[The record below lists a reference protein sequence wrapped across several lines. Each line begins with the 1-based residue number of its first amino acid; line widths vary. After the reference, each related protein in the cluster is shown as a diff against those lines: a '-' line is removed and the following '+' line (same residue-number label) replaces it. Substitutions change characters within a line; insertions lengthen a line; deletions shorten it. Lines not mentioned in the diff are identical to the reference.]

1 MCVREIF
8 TEVRPDGRLKTWSE
22 ADFCPNARHGQ
33 FCDRTQEL
41 RRPPG
46 YRRTE
51 TRSST
56 YNHGQ
61 LPPTPPLSYHSDYTS
76 DSERSSKRR
85 SGIYINDSNMLDVH
99 RRRSSRHE
107 RQGSGERIV
116 YMSSS
121 PLSRTPPHHS
131 HSPSPSPVRDPYSG
145 YESSSYRDVEKR
157 ERPASFTVEIINERP
172 KSHRRQGSSSKTSSS
187 RDSIDE
193 ERRQRRLS
201 EVHHGDQQR
210 QRRKESDITRRKES
224 EIARQNEAIANRTPV
239 PHAPSSPRYRRGS
252 VSIPPVVSVPE
263 RMRIEEDK
271 KQRLREKREAE
282 AAERELEAQRLRL
295 KDRFNFKNYQY

>member
-8 TEVRPDGRLKTWSE
+8 TEVRPDGRQKTWSE
-22 ADFCPNARHGQ
+22 ADFCSNARHGQ
-33 FCDRTQEL
+33 LCDRTQEL

-51 TRSST
+51 ARSST

-61 LPPTPPLSYHSDYTS
+61 LPPTPPLSYHSDHTS

-85 SGIYINDSNMLDVH
+85 SGIYINDSKMLDVN

-107 RQGSGERIV
+107 RQGSGERVV

-121 PLSRTPPHHS
+121 PLSRTLSRTPPPHHS
-131 HSPSPSPVRDPYSG
+131 HSPSPSPVRDPYNG

-157 ERPASFTVEIINERP
+157 ERPTSFTVEIINERP
-172 KSHRRQGSSSKTSSS
+172 KSHRRQGSSTKTNSS

-193 ERRQRRLS
+193 DRRQRRLS
-201 EVHHGDQQR
+201 EVHHGDQHR
-210 QRRKESDITRRKES
+210 QRKRES
-224 EIARQNEAIANRTPV
+224 EIARQNEAIASRTPI
-239 PHAPSSPRYRRGS
+239 PNAPSSPRYRRGS
-252 VSIPPVVSVPE
+252 VSIAPVVSVPE
-263 RMRIEEDK
+263 RMRIDEGK
-271 KQRLREKREAE
+271 KQRLREKREAD
-282 AAERELEAQRLRL
+282 ALERELEAQTQRL
-295 KDRFNFKNYQY
+295 KDRFNFKNYHY

>member
-8 TEVRPDGRLKTWSE
+8 TDVRPDGRQRTWSE

-51 TRSST
+51 PRSST
-56 YNHGQ
+56 YSHGQ
-61 LPPTPPLSYHSDYTS
+61 LPPTPPLSYHSDHTS
-76 DSERSSKRR
+76 DSERSSRRR
-85 SGIYINDSNMLDVH
+85 SGIYISDNKVLDVN

-107 RQGSGERIV
+107 RQGSGERHV
-116 YMSSS
+116 YMSGS
-121 PLSRTPPHHS
+121 PLSRTLSRTPPRHPRS
-131 HSPSPSPVRDPYSG
+131 LSPSPVPDLYNA
-145 YESSSYRDVEKR
+145 YESSSYHNVEKR
-157 ERPASFTVEIINERP
+157 ERPTSFTVEIINERP

-201 EVHHGDQQR
+201 DLHHGDQHR
-210 QRRKESDITRRKES
+210 QRKKEN
-224 EIARQNEAIANRTPV
+224 EIQRQNEAIASRTPV
-239 PHAPSSPRYRRGS
+239 PTSPRYRRGS
-252 VSIPPVVSVPE
+252 VSIAPIVSVPE
-263 RMRIEEDK
+263 RMRMDEEK
-271 KQRLREKREAE
+271 KQRIREKREAE
-282 AAERELEAQRLRL
+282 AMEREVEAQRQRL